1 MMNTSASTVDHWFR
15 LLLVHHRSTPKH
27 ITIQLMNHHVI
38 LTDEE
43 QNMIINA
50 LAFFDQLY
58 STNRIVDVDEVVKEW
73 QDVADDTD
81 LTLVDKLATKIA
93 TSN

>member
-1 MMNTSASTVDHWFR
+1 
-15 LLLVHHRSTPKH
+15 
-27 ITIQLMNHHVI
+27 MNHHVI

-43 QNMIINA
+43 QNMAINA

-58 STNRIVDVDEVVKEW
+58 STNRIVDVDEVIKEW

-93 TSN
+93 NLN

>member
-1 MMNTSASTVDHWFR
+1 
-15 LLLVHHRSTPKH
+15 
-27 ITIQLMNHHVI
+27 MNHHVI
-38 LTDEE
+38 LTNEE
-43 QNMIINA
+43 QSMVVNA

>member
-1 MMNTSASTVDHWFR
+1 
-15 LLLVHHRSTPKH
+15 
-27 ITIQLMNHHVI
+27 MNHHVI
-38 LTDEE
+38 LTDKER
-43 QNMIINA
+43 NMVVNA

>member
-1 MMNTSASTVDHWFR
+1 
-15 LLLVHHRSTPKH
+15 
-27 ITIQLMNHHVI
+27 MNHHVI

-43 QNMIINA
+43 QNMAINA

-58 STNRIVDVDEVVKEW
+58 STNRIVDVDEVIKEW

-93 TSN
+93 NSN